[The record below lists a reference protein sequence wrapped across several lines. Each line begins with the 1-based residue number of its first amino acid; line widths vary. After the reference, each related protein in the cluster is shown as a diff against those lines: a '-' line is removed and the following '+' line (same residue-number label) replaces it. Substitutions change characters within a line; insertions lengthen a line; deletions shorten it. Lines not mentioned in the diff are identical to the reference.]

1 LRFPEVPMSSE
12 IIQDG
17 SLAGQIPDI
26 PAFRAVPPDVFA
38 ERGERLQ
45 TLAPGH
51 ALEPYLRFAAS
62 LSLAQASVLQSFRD
76 LPLPD
81 ESTLAHCRE
90 HDLPALSVDGHR
102 RDPAWRGGLAELTGR
117 LSRDALTAEAL
128 DALKRVRSAHEG
140 KLEAAGS
147 NLLAGAYAEL
157 DPGEAPF
164 IAAAL
169 QVYWVKMALQ
179 LGERATANPAQV
191 GLCPVCG
198 SHPVASVVRIGGAQQ
213 GLRYLVCSLCASEW
227 HMVRVKC
234 SACGSTKGI
243 SYFNIEAG
251 SEAIKAEC
259 CDACKTYLK
268 IFYLEKDTSMV
279 PAADDLASLT
289 LDMLVDQQG
298 YNRIGPNLL
307 FVPGPV

>member
-1 LRFPEVPMSSE
+1 MSSE

-17 SLAGQIPDI
+17 SVAGQIPDI
-26 PAFRAVPPDVFA
+26 PAFRPVPADVFA
-38 ERGERLQ
+38 ERGERLG

-51 ALEPYLRFAAS
+51 ALEPYLRFAAA
-62 LSLAQASVLQSFRD
+62 LSRAQAEVLQS
-76 LPLPD
+76 LPELRVPD
-81 ESTLAHCRE
+81 EHTLVHCRE
-90 HDLPALSVDGHR
+90 HGLPALSVDGHR
-102 RDPAWRGGLAELTGR
+102 RDAVWRDGLAELTAR
-117 LSRDALTAEAL
+117 LNGDTLTAQAVDVL
-128 DALKRVRSAHEG
+128 TRIRSAG
-140 KLEAAGS
+140 QNKLEAAAAG
-147 NLLAGAYAEL
+147 LLAGAYADL

-164 IAAAL
+164 VAAAL
-169 QVYWVKMALQ
+169 QVYWAKMALQ
-179 LGERATANPAQV
+179 LGERATANPAQI

-243 SYFNIEAG
+243 SYLGIEAG
-251 SEAIKAEC
+251 ADAIKAEC
-259 CDACKTYLK
+259 CDECKTYLK

-279 PAADDLASLT
+279 PVADDLASLA
-289 LDMLVDQQG
+289 LDMLVDQEG

-307 FVPGPV
+307 FMPGQERPPD

>member
-1 LRFPEVPMSSE
+1 MSSE

-17 SLAGQIPDI
+17 SVAGQIPDI
-26 PAFRAVPPDVFA
+26 PAFRPVPADVFA
-38 ERGERLQ
+38 ERGQRLQ
-45 TLAPGH
+45 ALASGH
-51 ALEPYLRFAAS
+51 TLEPYLRFAAS
-62 LSLAQASVLQSFRD
+62 LALAQAGVLQSFPD

-81 ESTLAHCRE
+81 EHTLAHCRE
-90 HDLPALSVDGHR
+90 HHLPVLSVDGHR
-102 RDPAWRGGLAELTGR
+102 RDPAWRHGLTELCTR
-117 LSRDALTAEAL
+117 LASDVLPAQAL
-128 DALKRVRSAHEG
+128 DVLKGIRSAGQDE
-140 KLEAAGS
+140 LEAAAAG
-147 NLLAGAYAEL
+147 LLAGAYAEL

-169 QVYWVKMALQ
+169 QVYWAKMALQ
-179 LGERATANPAQV
+179 LGGRATANPAQI

-243 SYFNIEAG
+243 SYLGIETSAD
-251 SEAIKAEC
+251 AIKAEC
-259 CDACKTYLK
+259 CDECKTYLK

-279 PAADDLASLT
+279 PAADDLASLA
-289 LDMLVDQQG
+289 LDMLVDQEG

-307 FVPGPV
+307 FLPGSEA